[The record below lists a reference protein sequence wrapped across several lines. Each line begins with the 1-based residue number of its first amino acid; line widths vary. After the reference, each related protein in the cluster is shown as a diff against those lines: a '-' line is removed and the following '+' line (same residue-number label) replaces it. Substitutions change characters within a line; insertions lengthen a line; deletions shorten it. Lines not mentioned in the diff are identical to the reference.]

1 MLHLQILTPPAHC
14 HLHCCVNLPYYKHI
28 TTRLPFLDLH
38 HVSLIQDNLQSVP
51 PVSQTSRTT
60 IFYKPTGAAIP
71 LIPPNLVEKIE
82 SGAFVEMG
90 DLLPSC
96 LGLDDA
102 AKSTQK
108 HCLIT
113 NIMEWLQSFAVY
125 VTVIARKQPQ
135 RVPDLMGYQVLIL
148 EASSEYKNDCWMA
161 YDRYFRQDATSQ
173 PQCSWSN
180 IDTTLW
186 LLAFSGQARANR
198 CKFCF
203 SLKTAS

>member
-1 MLHLQILTPPAHC
+1 MCVDGRFSKIQSQICTSYTLTYVKNTITPLPHPVRAHC

-38 HVSLIQDNLQSVP
+38 HVSLIQDNLQNVP
-51 PVSQTSRTT
+51 PAPQTSRIT

-71 LIPPNLVEKIE
+71 PIPPNLVEKIE
-82 SGAFVEMG
+82 SGAFVEMR

-96 LGLDDA
+96 LGIDNA

-108 HCLIT
+108 HGHIT

-125 VTVIARKQPQ
+125 VSVIARKQPQ

-161 YDRYFRQDATSQ
+161 YDRRFRQDATSQ
-173 PQCSWSN
+173 PQR
-180 IDTTLW
+180 T
-186 LLAFSGQARANR
+186 
-198 CKFCF
+198 
-203 SLKTAS
+203 